1 MKIFGMLAA
10 SLLCAA
16 APSAPHAKVAA
27 AKPAAVSAPAKPAA
41 TNAPKPA
48 AAKPPATVHA
58 PAARPPRPATDLR
71 ANVVHRGP
79 IERRSRVY
87 WLNFCLYHPFD
98 PFCQGPEF
106 ASLQAAPAAPG
117 RVIPDSFAATTQP
130 SRPTSTL
137 SSEPAE
143 PVVKVS
149 DELASSVSVGAGQ
162 ADILQK
168 LGEPHA
174 RISGDV
180 ERYTYFLQSGGS
192 LKLDFEAGRVTQ
204 VQKASN

>member
-1 MKIFGMLAA
+1 MKIFGMLAT

-48 AAKPPATVHA
+48 AAAKPPAPVHPTA
-58 PAARPPRPATDLR
+58 AKPARRATELR
-71 ANVVHRGP
+71 ANVVYRRP
-79 IERRSRVY
+79 IEPQSRVY
-87 WLNFCLYHPFD
+87 WLNFCFYHPLD
-98 PFCQGPEF
+98 AICQGPEI
-106 ASLQAAPAAPG
+106 AALQAAPAAPG
-117 RVIPDSFAATTQP
+117 VIPDSFTATTKP
-130 SRPTSTL
+130 TRPTSTL

-143 PVVKVS
+143 PIVKVS
-149 DELASSVSVGAGQ
+149 DALAAGVSVGAGQ

-180 ERYTYFLQSGGS
+180 ERYTYLLQSGGS
-192 LKLDFEAGRVTQ
+192 LRLDFEAGRVTQ